1 MGRTDEVKEK
11 PGPPVDLHAI
21 DRASR
26 ICAQGRGKRPAS
38 YAWPSE
44 MEADKAAAYRQAV
57 GELVA
62 NALPEGAQFV
72 LMFRREDVP
81 DQFQYVANV
90 GPGAYPEM
98 LLLALTKVNP
108 ATDPDVLAWPEPAT
122 EVLRSLLDAA
132 TAADAFIGQ
141 SAEFAS
147 GDGRAGKVRTQMA
160 VAVRRA
166 SMTLKALDAGR
177 PGGDDR

>member
-1 MGRTDEVKEK
+1 MGPTTKQP
-11 PGPPVDLHAI
+11 PGPPVELHAL

-44 MEADKAAAYRQAV
+44 LEPNVARAYRQAV
-57 GELVA
+57 GDLAA
-62 NALPEGAQFV
+62 NALPEGAQFA
-72 LMFRREDVP
+72 LMFRNPDAL
-81 DQFQYVANV
+81 DQFEYVANV

-98 LLLALTKVNP
+98 LLTALTKVNP

-122 EVLRSLLDAA
+122 EVLRALLDAA
-132 TAADAFIGQ
+132 TAADTFVGQ
-141 SAEFAS
+141 SAEYAS
-147 GDGRAGKVRTQMA
+147 GDGRAGRVRTQLA

-166 SMTLKALDAGR
+166 SMTLKALDAGKA
-177 PGGDDR
+177 GGGNEQV